1 MDAHDVYY
9 RPQGKYLSTSAA
21 GHFTGDGEGKGP
33 NEAFEIEAQPDGR
46 WALKGA
52 HGYYAGG
59 AGEKID
65 AYTKVIGQDRL
76 WVVQLAMHPQYVIC
90 SFIQVLFANIEHFQ
104 GGHS

>member
-1 MDAHDVYY
+1 LCDCYSLI
-9 RPQGKYLSTSAA
+9 RPQGKYLSTNAA
-21 GHFTGDGEGKGP
+21 GHFAGDGEGKGP

-59 AGEKID
+59 AGEKLD

-76 WVVQLAMHPQYVIC
+76 WVVQLAMHPQYDCIY
-90 SFIQVLFANIEHFQ
+90 AM
-104 GGHS
+104 